1 MPTFIRNFTF
11 PQVHISPFSSRLRA
25 IDGVGTSV
33 TAFVGRA
40 RCGPEDAP
48 VRVRS
53 FADYQRAF
61 GGLWEH
67 SSMSYAV
74 LQYFQ
79 NGGGDALVVRVQN
92 GGAAATLSLPGGLQL
107 IACSRGAWGNALRV
121 RVEHTEPSLAD
132 DTLFKL
138 SILDTASG
146 VAEQFDQ
153 LSIQRSSSRFVNAI
167 LQQQSKLVRTSGAM
181 PTARPTAHALPP
193 AGADPLRDD
202 LGSTPF
208 NADGSDGLEITD
220 DQLSLPSLEAA
231 KRGLWALQNATPFN
245 LLCIPPLGLSP
256 GRDINARTRNAAAR
270 YCQQRRAIYLV
281 DPLASWTSA
290 AHVVGSDGLDG
301 TAWGMARIA
310 NVALYFPAVMQPDPL
325 QGDRLT
331 RFAPCG
337 AVAGVIART
346 DGNRGVWKAP
356 AGRDA
361 TLYGVPALA
370 VSISSTENRQLNAL
384 GVNCLRA
391 LPMIGRVVWGARTM
405 LGADRLGSQW
415 KYLAVRR
422 LALHIEASLEQ
433 GTQWCAFEVNDE
445 PLWGQLRLAVEA
457 FMASLFRDGAFQ
469 GDRSS
474 EAYFVK
480 CGRDTTAAG
489 DIARGIVNIEVGFAA
504 LRPAEFI
511 VIRVQQAAGLPRS

>member
-40 RCGPEDAP
+40 RYGPEDAA
-48 VRVRS
+48 VKVRS

-181 PTARPTAHALPP
+181 PTAPILFTTR
-193 AGADPLRDD
+193 
-202 LGSTPF
+202 STLKP
-208 NADGSDGLEITD
+208 
-220 DQLSLPSLEAA
+220 QPSP
-231 KRGLWALQNATPFN
+231 KRS
-245 LLCIPPLGLSP
+245 C
-256 GRDINARTRNAAAR
+256 R
-270 YCQQRRAIYLV
+270 
-281 DPLASWTSA
+281 
-290 AHVVGSDGLDG
+290 
-301 TAWGMARIA
+301 
-310 NVALYFPAVMQPDPL
+310 
-325 QGDRLT
+325 
-331 RFAPCG
+331 
-337 AVAGVIART
+337 
-346 DGNRGVWKAP
+346 
-356 AGRDA
+356 
-361 TLYGVPALA
+361 
-370 VSISSTENRQLNAL
+370 
-384 GVNCLRA
+384 
-391 LPMIGRVVWGARTM
+391 
-405 LGADRLGSQW
+405 
-415 KYLAVRR
+415 
-422 LALHIEASLEQ
+422 
-433 GTQWCAFEVNDE
+433 
-445 PLWGQLRLAVEA
+445 
-457 FMASLFRDGAFQ
+457 
-469 GDRSS
+469 
-474 EAYFVK
+474 
-480 CGRDTTAAG
+480 
-489 DIARGIVNIEVGFAA
+489 
-504 LRPAEFI
+504 
-511 VIRVQQAAGLPRS
+511 